1 MYQLFKDLPK
11 SNYYDVIIGVSSAIL
26 IFLLKFSKTKLS
38 EKEGLNKYIRK
49 TFWFLGTARYFLVIK
64 TGSEPKITYIRP
76 FGAVVTVQFTSKGR
90 SGYFQLRLDK
100 K

>member
-1 MYQLFKDLPK
+1 MYQLFKNLPK

-49 TFWFLGTARYFLVIK
+49 TFWFLGTARYF
-64 TGSEPKITYIRP
+64 
-76 FGAVVTVQFTSKGR
+76 
-90 SGYFQLRLDK
+90 
-100 K
+100 

>member
-1 MYQLFKDLPK
+1 MYQLFKNLPK

-49 TFWFLGTARYFLVIK
+49 TFWFLGTARYFLIIN
-64 TGSEPKITYIRP
+64 TGSEPEITYI
-76 FGAVVTVQFTSKGR
+76 QS
-90 SGYFQLRLDK
+90 SRLYSTWT
-100 K
+100 